1 MQLHNENIENSELNI
16 HLNYSALPVLNVS
29 NEVDQLTFEKNYI
42 ERNGEEAP
50 SEGQDWTTYFF
61 YLLEFWMVTS
71 IYFSK
76 EKKWRMKQS
85 MQIHIVKKASWNI
98 QKKSEVIFCQTF
110 FLTEPQ
116 YRSF

>member
-50 SEGQDWTTYFF
+50 NEGQD
-61 YLLEFWMVTS
+61 
-71 IYFSK
+71 
-76 EKKWRMKQS
+76 
-85 MQIHIVKKASWNI
+85 
-98 QKKSEVIFCQTF
+98 
-110 FLTEPQ
+110 
-116 YRSF
+116 

>member
-50 SEGQDWTTYFF
+50 SEGQD
-61 YLLEFWMVTS
+61 
-71 IYFSK
+71 
-76 EKKWRMKQS
+76 
-85 MQIHIVKKASWNI
+85 
-98 QKKSEVIFCQTF
+98 
-110 FLTEPQ
+110 
-116 YRSF
+116 